1 MTKPRPDT
9 MDGVNPADQE
19 RPMAGD
25 GLTRPEGAEIAPP
38 GVAKDAAKDK
48 VVAEDKTMDKDKLP
62 PPPEGDLSM

>member
-1 MTKPRPDT
+1 MEVQMDDPDARK
-9 MDGVNPADQE
+9 MDGVNPATEE

-38 GVAKDAAKDK
+38 GGPRDKDAGKA
-48 VVAEDKTMDKDKLP
+48 ATKDKLP